1 MAVNSAFH
9 TSNLHSIA
17 TERSLYQNLVKE
29 AIQIY
34 GHDVYYVN
42 RETVALDNVLGEDA
56 LSKYTNAE
64 PIEMYVEDGAG
75 FGGDKEIIT
84 QFGLENRNEI
94 TFVVSKERFQEM
106 DSQINLEEGEGS
118 IALESGT
125 IDQTGNSSNLS
136 SFTGNF
142 YILQDTATTD
152 ADRPQEGD
160 LVYHPVFAKM
170 FEINFVDHDEPFYQL
185 DNNPVYKLRCKQFE
199 YASEVMDTGIT
210 TIDEIEGDLSTDAR
224 AYQITLELSTY
235 QAFGTSTLSG
245 DGVSLVSI
253 TQGGTYTTAPTV
265 TFSQP
270 DIQGVVTAGRLLT
283 YGAGHTNNAFY
294 NMVGGSGSGLQIRG
308 TGGGGMIGFTIT
320 VAGTGYQVGDVVS
333 TPIDNPATLEITAVN
348 DNTLTLGTAVIDS
361 SGTVTEVTITE
372 AGTGYTNA
380 PTVTFSSSDLQ
391 GSLLLENAADTGT
404 NSYIITEDYIV
415 GDYVTDKTSQ
425 NELFDQLDDTVLDFT
440 ESNPFGDVGS
450 AT

>member
-9 TSNLHSIA
+9 TSNLHSLV

-75 FGGDKEIIT
+75 FGGDKEIIS

-160 LVYHPVFAKM
+160 LVYHPVFEKM

-199 YASEVMDTGIT
+199 YASEVIDTGIA
-210 TIDEIEGDLSTDAR
+210 TIDAIEGELSTDAR
-224 AYQITLELSTY
+224 LFQITLENEV
-235 QAFGTSTLSG
+235 G
-245 DGVSLVSI
+245 SI
-253 TQGGTYTTAPTV
+253 Q
-265 TFSQP
+265 
-270 DIQGVVTAGRLLT
+270 
-283 YGAGHTNNAFY
+283 
-294 NMVGGSGSGLQIRG
+294 
-308 TGGGGMIGFTIT
+308 
-320 VAGTGYQVGDVVS
+320 
-333 TPIDNPATLEITAVN
+333 
-348 DNTLTLGTAVIDS
+348 
-361 SGTVTEVTITE
+361 
-372 AGTGYTNA
+372 
-380 PTVTFSSSDLQ
+380 
-391 GSLLLENAADTGT
+391 LENAADTGIA
-404 NSYIITEDYIV
+404 SYILTEDYIV
-415 GDYVTDKTSQ
+415 GDYDTDKTSQ
-425 NELFDQLDDTVLDFT
+425 NELFDQLDDTVLDFS

>member
-9 TSNLHSIA
+9 TNNLHSLA
-17 TERSLYQNLVKE
+17 TERSLYQNLIKE

-75 FGGDKEIIT
+75 FGGDKEIIS

-106 DSQINLEEGEGS
+106 DSQINLEEGGGS
-118 IALESGT
+118 IALEDGS
-125 IDQTGNSSNLS
+125 IDQTSNSSNLTTL
-136 SFTGNF
+136 TGNY
-142 YILQDTATTD
+142 YILQDIATTD

-160 LVYHPVFAKM
+160 LVYHPVFEKM

-199 YASEVMDTGIT
+199 YASEVMDTGIA
-210 TIDEIEGDLSTDAR
+210 TIDAIEGDLSTDAR
-224 AYQITLELSTY
+224 AYQITLENEV
-235 QAFGTSTLSG
+235 G
-245 DGVSLVSI
+245 SI
-253 TQGGTYTTAPTV
+253 
-265 TFSQP
+265 
-270 DIQGVVTAGRLLT
+270 
-283 YGAGHTNNAFY
+283 
-294 NMVGGSGSGLQIRG
+294 
-308 TGGGGMIGFTIT
+308 
-320 VAGTGYQVGDVVS
+320 
-333 TPIDNPATLEITAVN
+333 
-348 DNTLTLGTAVIDS
+348 
-361 SGTVTEVTITE
+361 
-372 AGTGYTNA
+372 
-380 PTVTFSSSDLQ
+380 
-391 GSLLLENAADTGT
+391 LLENAADTGMD
-404 NSYIITEDYIV
+404 SYIITEDYIV

>member
-9 TSNLHSIA
+9 TSNLHSLA

-75 FGGDKEIIT
+75 FGGDKEIIS
-84 QFGLENRNEI
+84 QFGLENRNEV

-106 DSQINLEEGEGS
+106 DSQINLEEGGGS
-118 IALESGT
+118 IALEDGS
-125 IDQTGNSSNLS
+125 IDQTDSSSNLTTL
-136 SFTGNF
+136 TGNY
-142 YILQDTATTD
+142 YILQDIATTD

-160 LVYHPVFAKM
+160 LVYHPVFEKM

-199 YASEVMDTGIT
+199 YASEVMDTGIA
-210 TIDEIEGDLSTDAR
+210 TIDAIEGDLSTDAR
-224 AYQITLELSTY
+224 AYQITLE
-235 QAFGTSTLSG
+235 
-245 DGVSLVSI
+245 
-253 TQGGTYTTAPTV
+253 
-265 TFSQP
+265 
-270 DIQGVVTAGRLLT
+270 
-283 YGAGHTNNAFY
+283 NE
-294 NMVGGSGSGLQIRG
+294 VGS
-308 TGGGGMIGFTIT
+308 
-320 VAGTGYQVGDVVS
+320 V
-333 TPIDNPATLEITAVN
+333 
-348 DNTLTLGTAVIDS
+348 
-361 SGTVTEVTITE
+361 
-372 AGTGYTNA
+372 
-380 PTVTFSSSDLQ
+380 
-391 GSLLLENAADTGT
+391 LLENAADTGS
-404 NSYIITEDYIV
+404 NAYIITEDYII
-415 GDYVTDKTSQ
+415 GDYVTDKSSQ
-425 NELFDQLDDTVLDFT
+425 NELFDQLDDAVLDFS

>member
-9 TSNLHSIA
+9 TNNLHSLT
-17 TERSLYQNLVKE
+17 TERSLYQNLIKE

-64 PIEMYVEDGAG
+64 PIEMYVEDSES
-75 FGGDKEIIT
+75 FGGDKEIIS

-118 IALESGT
+118 IALEDGSV
-125 IDQTGNSSNLS
+125 DQTDNFSTVSTL
-136 SFTGNF
+136 TGNF
-142 YILQDTATTD
+142 YILQDIATTD

-160 LVYHPVFAKM
+160 LVYHPIFEKM

-199 YASEVMDTGIT
+199 YASEIIDTGIA
-210 TIDEIEGDLSTDAR
+210 TIDAIEGDLTTDSR
-224 AYQITLELSTY
+224 AYQISLENEV
-235 QAFGTSTLSG
+235 G
-245 DGVSLVSI
+245 SI
-253 TQGGTYTTAPTV
+253 Q
-265 TFSQP
+265 
-270 DIQGVVTAGRLLT
+270 
-283 YGAGHTNNAFY
+283 
-294 NMVGGSGSGLQIRG
+294 
-308 TGGGGMIGFTIT
+308 
-320 VAGTGYQVGDVVS
+320 
-333 TPIDNPATLEITAVN
+333 
-348 DNTLTLGTAVIDS
+348 
-361 SGTVTEVTITE
+361 
-372 AGTGYTNA
+372 
-380 PTVTFSSSDLQ
+380 
-391 GSLLLENAADTGT
+391 LENAADTG
-404 NSYIITEDYIV
+404 SASFIITEDYII
-415 GDYVTDKTSQ
+415 GDYDTDKTSQ
-425 NELFDQLDDTVLDFT
+425 NELFDQLDDTVLDFS

>member
-9 TSNLHSIA
+9 TNNLHSLA
-17 TERSLYQNLVKE
+17 TERSLYKNLVKE

-64 PIEMYVEDGAG
+64 PIEMYVEDAEG

-118 IALESGT
+118 IALEDGSV
-125 IDQTGNSSNLS
+125 DQTDNSSTVTTL
-136 SFTGNF
+136 TGNF

-160 LVYHPVFAKM
+160 LVYHPIFEKM

-199 YASEVMDTGIT
+199 YSSEVIDTGIT
-210 TIDEIEGDLSTDAR
+210 TIDAIEGDSLDSLQFQLTLEQATAYNENIQLEFPTQFSTDLL
-224 AYQITLELSTY
+224 LEETD
-235 QAFGTSTLSG
+235 GDNIIGEDDTTSAG
-245 DGVSLVSI
+245 ESI
-253 TQGGTYTTAPTV
+253 
-265 TFSQP
+265 
-270 DIQGVVTAGRLLT
+270 
-283 YGAGHTNNAFY
+283 
-294 NMVGGSGSGLQIRG
+294 
-308 TGGGGMIGFTIT
+308 
-320 VAGTGYQVGDVVS
+320 
-333 TPIDNPATLEITAVN
+333 
-348 DNTLTLGTAVIDS
+348 
-361 SGTVTEVTITE
+361 
-372 AGTGYTNA
+372 
-380 PTVTFSSSDLQ
+380 
-391 GSLLLENAADTGT
+391 LLENAADTGDA
-404 NSYIITEDYIV
+404 SYLIQEDYIV
-415 GDYVTDKTSQ
+415 GDQSTDTTNQ
-425 NELFDQLDDTVLDFT
+425 NELFDTLDDTVLDFSET
-440 ESNPFGDVGS
+440 NPFGDAGS
-450 AT
+450 K

>member
-9 TSNLHSIA
+9 TSNLHSLV

-75 FGGDKEIIT
+75 FGGDKEIIS

-106 DSQINLEEGEGS
+106 DSQINLEEGGGS

-160 LVYHPVFAKM
+160 LVYHPVFEKM

-199 YASEVMDTGIT
+199 YASEVIDTGIA
-210 TIDEIEGDLSTDAR
+210 TIDAIEGELSTDAR
-224 AYQITLELSTY
+224 QFQITLENEV
-235 QAFGTSTLSG
+235 G
-245 DGVSLVSI
+245 SI
-253 TQGGTYTTAPTV
+253 Q
-265 TFSQP
+265 
-270 DIQGVVTAGRLLT
+270 
-283 YGAGHTNNAFY
+283 
-294 NMVGGSGSGLQIRG
+294 
-308 TGGGGMIGFTIT
+308 
-320 VAGTGYQVGDVVS
+320 
-333 TPIDNPATLEITAVN
+333 
-348 DNTLTLGTAVIDS
+348 
-361 SGTVTEVTITE
+361 
-372 AGTGYTNA
+372 
-380 PTVTFSSSDLQ
+380 
-391 GSLLLENAADTGT
+391 LENAADTGIA
-404 NSYIITEDYIV
+404 SYILTEDYIV
-415 GDYVTDKTSQ
+415 GDYDTDKTSQ
-425 NELFDQLDDTVLDFT
+425 NELFDQLDDTVLDFS
-440 ESNPFGDVGS
+440 ELNPFGDVGS